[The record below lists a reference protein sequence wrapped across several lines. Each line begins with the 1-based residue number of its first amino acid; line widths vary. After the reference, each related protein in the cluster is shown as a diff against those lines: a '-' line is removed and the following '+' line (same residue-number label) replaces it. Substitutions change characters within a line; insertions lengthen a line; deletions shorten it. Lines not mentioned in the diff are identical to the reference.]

1 MTETATTISVADFVA
16 VLRRS
21 GLVDDGKLRTA
32 LAGVDLQ
39 RVQAE
44 DVAQLL
50 IEAKLLTQWQAKQLL
65 KGRHKG
71 YRLGK
76 YLLLGE
82 LGRGGM
88 AKVFLARHET
98 LLNLVAIKVL
108 ARQRLAKPSMIHR
121 FLREARAAAQL
132 NHPNIVRVFDVDADE
147 DRNYLV
153 MEYVRGRSV
162 QDMVDDDGPL
172 AFDKAVRFT
181 REAALGLAAAHKHGL
196 IHRDVKPANLL
207 VEDDKLLRLSDFGL
221 ALAASEEEEDAPSLT
236 MQHEEKVLGTADY
249 IAPEQAINSHAI
261 DARAD
266 LYSLGYTLYFMLTGQ
281 PPFPTGRIVER
292 LTKHC
297 TQEPEGIQHFRPDAP
312 ESLLA
317 IVHKLT
323 RKNANER
330 YASAEAAAAALGDWL
345 TRSATGTAEASP
357 LHWSRASA
365 APRPSSQTLTGSAV
379 DDELSLAPDEE
390 EHDAPTPAVAAAKV
404 VHHQRVK
411 PESQPE
417 ELPELDAAAL
427 LADDRAE
434 PGGVSDLLD
443 DLPTLSPL
451 PAGRTSDVH
460 GSDVR
465 MQTLE
470 QARIDTATSGALPS
484 RIDRRPPAKRSILV
498 EFYAAMQR
506 GEYPL
511 WLLVGAGLI
520 LIGVGVAV
528 AMSYVESRKDV
539 EVEMP
544 VYRRL
549 EQ

>member
-1 MTETATTISVADFVA
+1 MTETATISVPDFVA

-39 RVQAE
+39 HVQAE
-44 DVAQLL
+44 DIAHLL
-50 IEAKLLTQWQAKQLL
+50 TEAKLLTEWQARQVL

-88 AKVFLARHET
+88 AKVFLGRHET

-108 ARQRLAKPSMIHR
+108 SRQRLAKPSMIHR

-132 NHPNIVRVFDVDADE
+132 NHPNIVRVYDVDADE

-172 AFDKAVRFT
+172 ALDKAVRFT

-207 VEDDKLLRLSDFGL
+207 VEDDRLVKLSDFGL
-221 ALAASEEEEDAPSLT
+221 ARAGNEEEDDAPSLT

-297 TQEPEGIQHFRPDAP
+297 TLEPEGVRHFRPDAP

-317 IVHKLT
+317 IIHKLT
-323 RKNANER
+323 RKNAAER

-345 TRSATGTAEASP
+345 ARSAIATNAASP
-357 LHWSRASA
+357 ASWSRSNVA
-365 APRPSSQTLTGSAV
+365 ARPSSQTLTSSTI

-390 EHDAPTPAVAAAKV
+390 ENVDSATAPVEPSIAAKQHEAKAGKREAKRGRQV
-404 VHHQRVK
+404 AHA
-411 PESQPE
+411 E

-427 LADDRAE
+427 LDDDHAI
-434 PGGVSDLLD
+434 GGVSDLLD

-451 PAGRTSDVH
+451 APGRTSDVH

-465 MQTLE
+465 TRSLE
-470 QARIDTATSGALPS
+470 QARIDTSTSGALPS
-484 RIDRRPPAKRSILV
+484 RIDRKQRS
-498 EFYAAMQR
+498 EAC
-506 GEYPL
+506 
-511 WLLVGAGLI
+511 GAGRI
-520 LIGVGVAV
+520 LRGAAARRIPAV
-528 AMSYVESRKDV
+528 AAARGGADFDRH
-539 EVEMP
+539 
-544 VYRRL
+544 RRRGGDEL
-549 EQ
+549 CRSQQKRRR